1 MTNDEIVHR
10 YTEAY
15 RTDDHAAMADLRHPD
30 WSVDYPQSGER
41 VRGHPN
47 MTAIMTHYPGGAPE
61 LVRTHVV
68 GTEDR
73 YVLTP
78 SFTFERIAGDGDQW
92 WADGL
97 ATYPDGSTWF
107 FIVLI
112 EMRDG
117 KIWHETEFFAQTFE
131 APAWRARWV
140 ERIDADA

>member
-15 RTDDHAAMADLRHPD
+15 RTNDLATMAALRHPD

-41 VRGHPN
+41 VRGSAN
-47 MTAIMTHYPGGAPE
+47 MAAIMSAYPGGAPE

-68 GTEDR
+68 GAEDR

-78 SFTFERIAGDGDQW
+78 MFTFERIAGAGDQW
-92 WADGL
+92 WADGV

-107 FIVLI
+107 FVVLI
-112 EMRDG
+112 ELRDG
-117 KIWHETEFFAQTFE
+117 RIYHETEYFGQPFE
-131 APAWRARWV
+131 APAWRAAWT
-140 ERIDADA
+140 ERMDEGV